1 MCACVLVDV
10 KHIATCACV
19 YICVCVSV
27 CVCVLCVLIN
37 SCGEV
42 ASYNSLG
49 FDVLSTKNVAVL
61 MCH

>member
-1 MCACVLVDV
+1 MCMCVYMCICACV
-10 KHIATCACV
+10 
-19 YICVCVSV
+19 S
-27 CVCVLCVLIN
+27 VCVLCVLIN